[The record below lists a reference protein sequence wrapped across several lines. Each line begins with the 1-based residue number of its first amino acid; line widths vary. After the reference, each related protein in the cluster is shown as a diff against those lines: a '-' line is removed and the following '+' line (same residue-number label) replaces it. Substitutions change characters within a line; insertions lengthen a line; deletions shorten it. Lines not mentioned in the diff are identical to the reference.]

1 MISTGQSVNPCYN
14 FVPMATLWQQS
25 RQTVIGFTI
34 SIFCLAAILFVIDP
48 REIWLSLQTVQ
59 YRYTLLMVVGLIIFL
74 ALRAVRWWYMLPKGT
89 EGTAVFHIQN
99 VGYMFNMTLPLRIG
113 DMARAVLIGNVP
125 PASVASGISTMVV
138 ERLFDMLFVVTLLP
152 FTLSAVPV
160 LPNWMQEG
168 ARFFGY
174 ASLGGIVLLIIAANQ
189 RRLAQ
194 HIARWCLKKVPFLDN
209 ESWLQR
215 LDDFLVGL
223 SILQNLRTSVILVT
237 LSFIVWLPVVYTYYV
252 GLLSVG
258 VQPTFEQVGFVF
270 CAAAL
275 SVAIPSAPGSIG
287 VFHLGVSAAMLAIGQ
302 NEGDAGT
309 LSFLYHAVNL
319 VTMVGMG
326 LVGLSRIGATFQQ
339 VIDSSRKLLQ
349 RER

>member
-1 MISTGQSVNPCYN
+1 
-14 FVPMATLWQQS
+14 MATLWQQS
-25 RQTVIGFTI
+25 RQTIIGILI
-34 SIFCLAAILFVIDP
+34 SVVSLTAILWVIDP

-59 YRYTLLMVVGLIIFL
+59 YRYTLLMVLGLIVFL

-125 PASVASGISTMVV
+125 PATIASGISTMVV

-152 FTLSAVPV
+152 FTLSAVPI
-160 LPNWMQEG
+160 LPTWMQEG

-174 ASLGGIVLLIIAANQ
+174 ASFGGILLLIVAANRQ
-189 RRLAQ
+189 RLA
-194 HIARWCLKKVPFLDN
+194 HNVARWLLEKFPLLET

-215 LDDFLVGL
+215 LDDFLLGL
-223 SILQNLRTSVILVT
+223 SILKNVKTSVVLVT

-258 VQPTFEQVGFVF
+258 VQPTLDQVGFVF

-287 VFHLGVSAAMLAIGQ
+287 VFHFGVSAAMLAIGQ
-302 NEGDAGT
+302 SEGDAGT

-326 LVGLSRIGATFQQ
+326 LIGLSRIGATFQQ
-339 VIDSSRKLLQ
+339 VIDASRRLLQ